1 MGDFSREDVLKALM
15 VPKQSPVLITREKCK
30 ACNKTVYANEK
41 VALKGET
48 YHKTCLK
55 CRICNTSLSISNYI
69 LLEDGFYCEPHS
81 KQSPET
87 LNVGSE
93 KTVRRSGSVLFNR
106 ELLQQQLAE
115 YEKEKK
121 EAQSPRQF
129 EGYKYKVEVPDR
141 KNQYQYQIETPQV
154 KNQYQ
159 YQLET
164 PQVNTPEVKV
174 NTPEVKVNTPEIK
187 VNTPEIKVNTP
198 EIKVNTPEVIV
209 NVKPDYILWFG
220 QKITGTVTLVKRAT
234 DIEVK

>member
-1 MGDFSREDVLKALM
+1 
-15 VPKQSPVLITREKCK
+15 
-30 ACNKTVYANEK
+30 
-41 VALKGET
+41 
-48 YHKTCLK
+48 LK
-55 CRICNTSLSISNYI
+55 CRICSSSLSVSNYI

-81 KQSPET
+81 KQTPET

-93 KTVRRSGSVLFNR
+93 KTVRRSGSVLFNK

-141 KNQYQYQIETPQV
+141 KNQYQYQ
-154 KNQYQ
+154 
-159 YQLET
+159 LEI
-164 PQVNTPEVKV
+164 PE
-174 NTPEVKVNTPEIK
+174 NKVNTPEIK
-187 VNTPEIKVNTP
+187 VNTQEIKVNTP
-198 EIKVNTPEVIV
+198 EIQV